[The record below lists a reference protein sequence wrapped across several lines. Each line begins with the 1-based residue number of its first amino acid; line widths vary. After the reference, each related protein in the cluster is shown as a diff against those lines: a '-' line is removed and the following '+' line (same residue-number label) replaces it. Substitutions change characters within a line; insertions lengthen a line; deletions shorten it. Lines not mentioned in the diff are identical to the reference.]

1 MKEILG
7 DNLEKFFD
15 GIYLPDDQIVGRSY
29 KGKDYEVW
37 SVPDVIFEEMCNMEE
52 EKFVSIAGEDAWWR
66 SSDGSVLWYLQTGD
80 ATINGRN
87 IIAWIEDGSRTD
99 GSTGI
104 HFNMKF
110 SSLTEYLCDFI
121 GASTP
126 QNVCACAMDLAKYNN
141 MSMGKLFEL
150 YEG

>member
-7 DNLEKFFD
+7 NNLEKFFD

-37 SVPDVIFEEMCNMEE
+37 SVPEVIFEEMCNMEE

-66 SSDGSVLWYLQTGD
+66 SSDGSVLWHLQTGGV
-80 ATINGRN
+80 TINGRN
-87 IIAWIEDGSRTD
+87 IIAWIENGLASD
-99 GSTGI
+99 GSTDI
-104 HFNMKF
+104 CFNMKF

-121 GASTP
+121 GASLP
-126 QNVCACAMDLAKYNN
+126 KNVCACAMDLAKYNN
-141 MSMGKLFEL
+141 ISMGKLFEL

>member
-1 MKEILG
+1 MKEILEN
-7 DNLEKFFD
+7 NLEKFFD
-15 GIYLPDDQIVGRSY
+15 RIFLTEDEIIFRSY

-52 EKFVSIAGEDAWWR
+52 EKFLSVAGEDAWWR

-80 ATINGRN
+80 VTINGRN
-87 IIAWIEDGSRTD
+87 IIAWIEKRSTSY
-99 GSTGI
+99 GSTDI
-104 HFNMKF
+104 YFNMKF

-121 GASTP
+121 GASLP
-126 QNVCACAMDLAKYNN
+126 KNICACAMDLAKYNN

>member
-7 DNLEKFFD
+7 NNLEKFFD
-15 GIYLPDDQIVGRSY
+15 SIYLPDDQIIESSY

-37 SVPDVIFEEMCNMEE
+37 SVSDVIFEEMCNMEE

-66 SSDGSVLWYLQTGD
+66 SSEGSVLWYLQTGEVS
-80 ATINGRN
+80 INGRN
-87 IIAWIEDGSRTD
+87 VIAWIENGLRSDGSI
-99 GSTGI
+99 GI

-121 GASTP
+121 GASLP
-126 QNVCACAMDLAKYNN
+126 KNICACAMDLAKYNN